1 MEVNVDI
8 KTVQNQV
15 KLLKE
20 SLHSVNI
27 LYKELGNKFKDM
39 QSWNDAKSQEAKA
52 IVVSCGKDIQKMGK
66 SIDQAIVNL
75 EKILKPL
82 IEYENTNLYS
92 GGYGGSGNNISGGYS
107 TGTATT
113 TSGRI
118 VYSVNDLS
126 EDEKAAVTIY
136 TGNDYRNINASLRGQ
151 DTATAQ
157 NVQVI
162 DTLTSALQDS
172 QLSENMTLYRGTTI
186 QALGSELMNL
196 SPEELVGE
204 SFTERAFMST
214 SIRRSTAR
222 DFVLNYNY
230 ASGPM
235 FMTIDARAGDHALDV
250 SSISL
255 VRDES
260 EVLFNRDTSF
270 TITRAEVIYGV
281 LNITVRPERS

>member
-8 KTVQNQV
+8 KTVQEQV

-27 LYKELGNKFKDM
+27 LYKELGNKFQDM

-52 IVVSCGKDIQKMGK
+52 IVASCGKDIQKMGK
-66 SIDQAIVNL
+66 SIHQAIANL

-82 IEYENTNLYS
+82 IEYETTNLYS
-92 GGYGGSGNNISGGYS
+92 GGYGDSGSNILGGYS
-107 TGTATT
+107 TGTSAT

-136 TGNDYRNINASLRGQ
+136 TGDDYKNINDSLRGK

-157 NVQVI
+157 NAQVI
-162 DTLTSALQDS
+162 STLTSALQDS
-172 QLSENMTLYRGTTI
+172 QLSENMTLYRGTSIT
-186 QALGSELMNL
+186 ALGSELMNL

-204 SFTERAFMST
+204 SFTESGFTST
-214 SIRRSTAR
+214 STDDYMAR
-222 DFVLNYNY
+222 YFATNYNY
-230 ASGPM
+230 NSRPM
-235 FMTIDARAGDHALDV
+235 IMTIDARVGDHALNV
-250 SSISL
+250 TPISQHP
-255 VRDES
+255 S
-260 EVLFNRDTSF
+260 EQEILFNRDTSF
-270 TITRAEVIYGV
+270 TITRAEVIDGV